1 MTFWM
6 IASLKPRIHILMMNK
21 NEGGHKSNKYDGGN
35 EIGKLK
41 NEGGGLFFAVQQS
54 QTVDL

>member
-1 MTFWM
+1 
-6 IASLKPRIHILMMNK
+6 MMNK